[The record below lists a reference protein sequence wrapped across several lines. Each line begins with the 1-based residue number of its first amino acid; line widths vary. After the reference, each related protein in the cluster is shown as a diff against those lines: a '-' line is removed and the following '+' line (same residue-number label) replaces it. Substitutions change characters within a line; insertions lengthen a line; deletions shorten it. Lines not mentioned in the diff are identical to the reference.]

1 METKENSTN
10 SVNDSNNLS
19 KSDFSSTGDEMSN
32 TMKERLDESLGSYTH
47 GALYQAVHKRS
58 VKRSPITKEELWT
71 TRSGK
76 MKPVCTVTIADFS
89 KTRYRL
95 ERRTVFSTWSHLG
108 LLNDC
113 DPKMNT
119 KEELLNKL
127 EASRAGLV
135 SALRN
140 TPDWS
145 NMRWINVNG
154 IEEDVFFAIIDEYK
168 LNLKAVSRMSNPES
182 SFDAQMYGDQL
193 FCQLPI
199 LRKPKDGEVEDDKLA
214 RLCQSMMYS
223 CGEVDPPS
231 VDTFS
236 TGTVKDHG
244 WIFMPDSKT
253 VISFFENSGEDVEEH
268 VFFDFLRDLRLQE
281 EMNIDASVCFENILN
296 AFAGDLPSV
305 VHELMRA
312 MYIKTDSKSTKLLN
326 LHSLTY
332 ILVET
337 KTQIDS
343 LTKVIDQL
351 MQLPP
356 ITDDCKLHLLSF
368 NKFLKQ
374 ENDYC
379 DKQMLWIKIQTEWN
393 AFLAAEE
400 NNRYMFTLATVSA
413 VYAPLSFVCSIFG
426 MSFFDNSYLN
436 YDRFYILHHC
446 HSSDYNN
453 CCSYFS
459 QEHKKDIN

>member
-1 METKENSTN
+1 MVEDFESEFPPKIYDSHDPKASVVCDYHLWRDFEDNSVKNEVLQHQQRQEQQSQLDLESGLFSNSAYDDKADSSIFVDENSKTAAMETKENSTN

-312 MYIKTDSKSTKLLN
+312 I
-326 LHSLTY
+326 
-332 ILVET
+332 
-337 KTQIDS
+337 
-343 LTKVIDQL
+343 
-351 MQLPP
+351 
-356 ITDDCKLHLLSF
+356 
-368 NKFLKQ
+368 
-374 ENDYC
+374 
-379 DKQMLWIKIQTEWN
+379 
-393 AFLAAEE
+393 
-400 NNRYMFTLATVSA
+400 
-413 VYAPLSFVCSIFG
+413 
-426 MSFFDNSYLN
+426 
-436 YDRFYILHHC
+436 
-446 HSSDYNN
+446 
-453 CCSYFS
+453 
-459 QEHKKDIN
+459 